1 MEEKLRLMENN
12 KAIISSCRVRIL
24 VCKNMIKIRIRIKT
38 HKNKTLIMPLNI
50 LRKIII
56 RYIWRYENFVL
67 FFTKTSV

>member
-38 HKNKTLIMPLNI
+38 HKNKTLMHMMH
-50 LRKIII
+50 
-56 RYIWRYENFVL
+56 
-67 FFTKTSV
+67 TS